1 MKLAEMGNRLAK
13 NKLEEKLGEPL
24 GVGLFVYCSLQ
35 TIGAQGQY
43 PLNPRSYQ
51 HRSLLIGQPSSL
63 PVFSNSWRDQ
73 GCQ

>member
-35 TIGAQGQY
+35 TNRSPGTVFLEPPDLEPPELSASVIADRSAIVT
-43 PLNPRSYQ
+43 PR
-51 HRSLLIGQPSSL
+51 L
-63 PVFSNSWRDQ
+63 FE
-73 GCQ
+73 

>member
-35 TIGAQGQY
+35 TNRSPGTVSLEPPELSASVIADRSATVT
-43 PLNPRSYQ
+43 PRLFEYLAGP
-51 HRSLLIGQPSSL
+51 RM
-63 PVFSNSWRDQ
+63 
-73 GCQ
+73 